1 MFRLPR
7 IGLLFSS
14 LLLLPALAT
23 AQPLAISS
31 QSKVA
36 APRKDVGDGLCATV
50 VHVQD
55 PALGQVPYSS
65 VDEALGTLNKTSSR
79 VTEDARTSTVFSRVN
94 FKNNEPVAIGDFPD
108 DLLFPYSDNPG
119 ASPPGNDRNFVVRLR
134 GYINIDAIDAAG
146 LQRTMGV
153 FADDG
158 ARLSIGGAL
167 VTVPD
172 LDQRIASRRI
182 RQVQYGSN
190 GLYPIE
196 LVYYQNGS
204 NAVLEL
210 SQSDVLV
217 PENTKLTNLRDLGFT
232 LVGTPRPN
240 LFVNTE
246 LYTARAGAAPS
257 CTECSNDSAC
267 GKGNYCVKDWG
278 STPPNGLC
286 QVCNVADHCGSDC
299 RICSG
304 NTRMCH
310 EGRCVQCLSDADCAA
325 GDTCNLTL
333 NSCETPIQDYR
344 YVGGCSTGGL
354 VADRT
359 VASPLAVGAALL
371 LLALAWLR
379 LRRVRGLRGPLLFLL
394 FAASSLLPASAHAQL
409 SVNTQTFRPAIGAEN
424 IITVEGSRTGQRF
437 RPILTGLIEYGHR
450 PLRLIDNQ
458 SGQTLAETVRHITT
472 LHMIGGISLT
482 RWLQLGLDLPV
493 VLHQDF
499 DRATPPADVPNAP
512 ASYGMG
518 DVRVV
523 GKVRL
528 INNSKSGIGL
538 AFAPQFTF
546 PSGDGK
552 QFRGDDAY
560 GIEPRFALD
569 YRSLGG
575 AIIALNLGF
584 LGRTS
589 DQVVRNL
596 RISSQVRYGL
606 GMYVPL
612 PEGFGLMGEFAGGT
626 SVATEPSGPIYSPLE
641 GHVGGR
647 WVHRSG
653 FQLNLGTGMG
663 FTDAPGSP
671 KFRFF
676 ASVGYAPMEREKV
689 SEPPKPTT
697 APILIEKSGSGAGL
711 VTSLPGGIDCG
722 QACSAEFKL
731 GSQIVFKALPNE
743 SSRFVGWSGPCSGT
757 DDCVVIL
764 RGPTSIRAEFARAE
778 ERRATVLVEKDG
790 EGQGEVLSDPS
801 GVRCGKVCSASFR
814 VDQEVRF
821 VAVPTKESRFAGW
834 EGACTGTEPCSVI
847 VRSDTR
853 LKARFIKAQIIVQ
866 EKKLDLNGN
875 VVHFETAKAKVDID
889 SFHLLDEV
897 VLIMKE
903 NPNMRLRI
911 EGHTDA
917 VPFNAPGGNLQL
929 SKDRAASVAHYL
941 VTHGILGARVSSE
954 GYGDSCPVATN
965 QSADGRQANRR
976 TEFLI
981 IDAKTGQAQSTPCV
995 TWTPAPRGGGRGK
1008 KAPAPPAGLPK
1019 PARKPAATPAQAPA
1033 PTQAAPR

>member
-1 MFRLPR
+1 MSRITHSRWLILALLP
-7 IGLLFSS
+7 GLLLVS
-14 LLLLPALAT
+14 AAAT

-31 QSKVA
+31 QAKVA

-55 PALGQVPYSS
+55 PAIGQVPYSS

-79 VTEDARTSTVFSRVN
+79 VTEDARTSAVFSRVN
-94 FKNNEPVAIGDFPD
+94 FKNNEPVAIGDFPED
-108 DLLFPYSDNPG
+108 VLFPYSDNPG

-134 GYINIDAIDAAG
+134 GYINIDAPDAAG
-146 LQRTMGV
+146 LQRTLGI

-158 ARLSIGGAL
+158 ARLTVGGAL

-182 RQVQYGSN
+182 RQVQYGQS

-210 SQSDVLV
+210 SQSDIFV
-217 PENTKLTNLRDLGFT
+217 PENTRLTNLRDLGFT
-232 LVGTPRPN
+232 LVGSPRPN

-257 CTECSNDSAC
+257 CTECSSDAAC

-278 STPPNGLC
+278 PTPPEGLC
-286 QVCNVADHCGSDC
+286 QVCNVPDHCGPDC

-304 NTRMCH
+304 KTRICH
-310 EGRCVQCLSDADCAA
+310 EGSCVQCLSDADCAS
-325 GDTCNLTL
+325 GDFCNLTL
-333 NSCETPIQDYR
+333 RSCQTPIQDWR
-344 YVGGCSTGGL
+344 YVGGCSAGGAF
-354 VADRT
+354 ADRT
-359 VASPLAVGAALL
+359 QASPLAMAAALL
-371 LLALAWLR
+371 VLTLIGLR
-379 LRRVRGLRGPLLFLL
+379 LRKNRGLRGLL
-394 FAASSLLPASAHAQL
+394 SLLIFVSLGLVSPSARADL

-450 PLRLIDNQ
+450 PLRLIDNP

-482 RWLQLGLDLPV
+482 RWLQLGLDLPI
-493 VLHQDF
+493 VLYQDF
-499 DRATPPADVPNAP
+499 DRATPAADVPMPP
-512 ASYGMG
+512 ASYGLG

-569 YRSLGG
+569 YRSIGG

-589 DQVVRNL
+589 DQVVRSL

-626 SVATEPSGPIYSPLE
+626 SIATEPGGPIYSPLE

-647 WVHRSG
+647 WAHRSG

-697 APILIEKSGSGAGL
+697 APILVEKAGSGAGL

-722 QACSAEFKL
+722 QACSADFKL
-731 GSQIVFKALPNE
+731 GSQIVFKALPNGT
-743 SSRFVGWSGPCSGT
+743 SRFVGWSGPCSGT

-764 RGPTSIRAEFARAE
+764 RGPTSIRAEFAQAE
-778 ERRATVLVEKDG
+778 ERRVTVTVEKDG
-790 EGQGEVLSDPS
+790 EGLGEILSDPS
-801 GVRCGKVCSASFR
+801 GIRCGKICSSTFR

-834 EGACTGTEPCSVI
+834 EGACTGTEPCI
-847 VRSDTR
+847 VVVRGDTR

-875 VVHFETAKAKVDID
+875 VVHFETAKAKIDID

-903 NPNMRLRI
+903 NPTMRLRI

-929 SKDRAASVAHYL
+929 SKDRAASVANYL
-941 VTHGILGARVSSE
+941 VTHGIQGSRVSSE

-965 QSADGRQANRR
+965 QTAEGRQANRR

-981 IDAKTGQAQSTPCV
+981 VDPKTGQAQSAPCV
-995 TWTPAPRGGGRGK
+995 TWTPAPRGAGRGK
-1008 KAPAPPAGLPK
+1008 KPAPAGSPVQKPQQKPPLPV
-1019 PARKPAATPAQAPA
+1019 QAP
-1033 PTQAAPR
+1033 PK

>member
-1 MFRLPR
+1 MFRSLIGR
-7 IGLLFSS
+7 GLLPG
-14 LLLLPALAT
+14 LLLIPALAA
-23 AQPLAISS
+23 AQPLAIPS

-55 PALGQVPYSS
+55 PALGMVPFSS
-65 VDEALGTLNKTSSR
+65 VDDAIGTLNKTQSR
-79 VTEDARTSTVFSRVN
+79 VTEDARTSSVFSRVN
-94 FKNNEPVAIGDFPD
+94 FKNNEPVAIGDFTD

-119 ASPPGNDRNFVVRLR
+119 ASPPGNDRNFVLRLR
-134 GYINIDAIDAAG
+134 GYINIDAADSAG
-146 LQRTMGV
+146 LQRTLGV

-158 ARLSIGGAL
+158 ARLTVGGAL

-182 RQVQYGSN
+182 RQVQYGSA
-190 GLYPIE
+190 GMYPIE

-232 LVGTPRPN
+232 LVGSPRPN

-246 LYTARAGAAPS
+246 LYTARAGEAPT
-257 CTECSNDSAC
+257 CTECASDAAC

-278 STPPNGLC
+278 PTPPDGLC
-286 QVCNVADHCGSDC
+286 QVCNVPDHCGPDC

-304 NTRMCH
+304 NTRICH
-310 EGRCVQCLSDADCAA
+310 QGGCVQCLSDSDCAA
-325 GDTCNLTL
+325 GDSCNLTL
-333 NSCETPIQDYR
+333 HSCQTPIQDWR
-344 YVGGCSTGGL
+344 YVGGCSAGGIL
-354 VADRT
+354 AGRSQ
-359 VASPLAVGAALL
+359 ASPLAMVAALSI
-371 LLALAWLR
+371 LALIGLR
-379 LRRVRGLRGPLLFLL
+379 LRRRRGLRGLLTLL
-394 FAASSLLPASAHAQL
+394 IIAAAGLLPTPARAEL
-409 SVNTQTFRPAIGAEN
+409 SVNTQTFHPAIGAEN

-450 PLRLIDNQ
+450 PLRLIDNA

-472 LHMIGGISLT
+472 LHMIGGVALT
-482 RWLQLGLDLPV
+482 RWFQLGLDLPI
-493 VLHQDF
+493 VLYQDF
-499 DRATPPADVPNAP
+499 DRATPAADVPNTP
-512 ASYGMG
+512 ASYGLG

-528 INNSKSGIGL
+528 LNNSKSGIGL
-538 AFAPQFTF
+538 AFVPQFTF

-552 QFRGDDAY
+552 QLRGDDAY

-569 YRSLGG
+569 YRSQGG

-589 DQVVRNL
+589 DQVLRNL

-626 SVATEPSGPIYSPLE
+626 SVATEPNGPIYSPLE

-647 WVHRSG
+647 WAHRSG

-689 SEPPKPTT
+689 SDPPKPTT
-697 APILIEKSGSGAGL
+697 APILVEKSGSGAGL
-711 VTSLPGGIDCG
+711 ITSLPGGIDCG

-731 GSQIVFKALPNE
+731 GSQIVFRALPNAT
-743 SSRFVGWSGPCSGT
+743 SRFIGWSGPCSGT
-757 DDCVVIL
+757 EDCVVVL
-764 RGPTSIRAEFARAE
+764 RGPTSIRAEFAHAE
-778 ERRATVLVEKDG
+778 ERRASLTVEKDG
-790 EGQGEVLSDPS
+790 EGQGEILSDPS
-801 GVRCGKVCSASFR
+801 GIACGKVCSASFR
-814 VDQEVRF
+814 IDQEVRF

-834 EGACTGTEPCSVI
+834 EGACTGTEPCTVV
-847 VRSDTR
+847 VRGDTR
-853 LKARFIKAQIIVQ
+853 LRARFIKAQIIVQ

-875 VVHFETAKAKVDID
+875 VVHFETAKAKIDID

-911 EGHTDA
+911 EGHTDS

-929 SKDRAASVAHYL
+929 SKDRAASVANYL

-965 QSADGRQANRR
+965 ATPEGRQANRR

-981 IDAKTGQAQSTPCV
+981 VDAKTGQAQSAPCV
-995 TWTPAPRGGGRGK
+995 TWTPAPRGANRVK
-1008 KAPAPPAGLPK
+1008 KPGAPTATPPK
-1019 PARKPAATPAQAPA
+1019 PARKPVANPAQVPAQAPIK
-1033 PTQAAPR
+1033 